1 MFRRKQDDED
11 PFAALKEAAE
21 RGTTHIGGARA
32 SAGAG
37 SADSGGSAGGTRER
51 RTEPRPL
58 TLGDEPALLRVPA
71 APRSRRG
78 SDRLLVLLF
87 VLLALGGAGALV
99 WQSERDADEQA
110 IAASDRDEPG
120 ETSGSG
126 DDDRARG
133 DDERAREPRR
143 ADLLR
148 PAGFRQALRRIRAE
162 LRPGERVWMLRVA
175 RDRINSL
182 TALPG
187 GDQRMVDVAADL
199 SVTVREA
206 GHAGSH
212 TPLPLTR
219 IDPRAPARALR
230 GAVARGGMPA
240 SRFDYM
246 VVSGLPAV
254 FRQAPDWS
262 LFFRDVS
269 ERNHHWTAPLSGAP
283 VTRPGESVTTSGSGS
298 TTTRTS
304 SSSSLTIT
312 RNGRTTTLTGADAQR
327 ISDCIRRAG
336 TDGAAI
342 QRCLP

>member
-21 RGTTHIGGARA
+21 RGSSRISGGA
-32 SAGAG
+32 SA
-37 SADSGGSAGGTRER
+37 SGGGTSSDGGEL

-58 TLGDEPALLRVPA
+58 TLGDEQLRVPKE
-71 APRSRRG
+71 PRSRRG
-78 SDRLLVLLF
+78 TDRLLVLLF

-99 WQSERDADEQA
+99 GQSEQDADEQA
-110 IAASDRDEPG
+110 IADSGRSGPG
-120 ETSGSG
+120 EAAAADDG
-126 DDDRARG
+126 DDDRPG
-133 DDERAREPRR
+133 DDAGAGDPAEPRR
-143 ADLLR
+143 LDLVR

-162 LRPGERVWMLRVA
+162 LRPGERVWMLRVTH
-175 RDRINSL
+175 DRIDSF
-182 TALPG
+182 TALRN
-187 GDQRMVDVAADL
+187 GDQRMVDVADDL

-212 TPLPLTR
+212 TALPLTR
-219 IDPRAPARALR
+219 IDAAAPSRAIR

-246 VVSGLPAV
+246 VVLGPPAV
-254 FRQAPDWS
+254 FREAPDWS
-262 LFFRDVS
+262 LFFRDVAR
-269 ERNHHWTAPLSGAP
+269 RNHHWKAPLSGAP

-327 ISDCIRRAG
+327 ITACVRRAG